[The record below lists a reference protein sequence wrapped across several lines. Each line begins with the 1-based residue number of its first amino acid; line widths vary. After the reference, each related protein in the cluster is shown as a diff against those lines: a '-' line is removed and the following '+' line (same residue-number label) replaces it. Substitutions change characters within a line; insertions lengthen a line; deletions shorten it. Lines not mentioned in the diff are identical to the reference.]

1 MTRLLLF
8 FLFPALLLAQKKDS
22 LSPKKDTKEDALSK
36 KRRFNYFVSD
46 RLSEDDKYDIFKI
59 TPVNQSP
66 SAIIVRGHLEVT
78 GNPNQKKGRISVF
91 NVSNGDLVGV
101 YNSSGYTGNY
111 IMVLVPNVK
120 YSFKVEV
127 SGYGSLED
135 VVEVPLRIDY
145 EICRQDIRIKLNE
158 QKKPEMTIT
167 NFFADEN
174 EKVFYLRSKP
184 DTVKAESP
192 LADVSMKGKDGKA
205 ENYSSID
212 ELVKKQLE
220 DERKKP
226 AEALKAFKAGDFES
240 AFAYYSGLIKNDPA
254 DPFMNYYYGI
264 CLLKLGKNRA
274 KAINSLQLASR
285 YKEVPPDVY
294 YYLGSAY
301 HLSYLFN
308 DAIQSFN
315 EYKRRA
321 KPAELTGSD
330 VNRLISN
337 CNNGVAL
344 INEQVNIE
352 VIKRSAV
359 QDENIISSYD
369 PDKVNEAVKYKTE
382 FFNSSVD
389 KKKQEKMI
397 MCSSNKREV
406 IYVSYGDDGKKGKD
420 IYRRLMLPNG
430 SYGAPQLLGGG
441 INTELDENFP
451 YMTPD
456 GKTLYFSSKGHNSMG
471 GYDIFK
477 CTRHD
482 SLSEW
487 SKPANM
493 GYPVN
498 STYDDI
504 LFVADTS
511 GEYGAYCSNRKGSG
525 FEYLEVKIP
534 HKEMALSVIKGS
546 FITSDTLGFREAF
559 ISVLNSST
567 GEIAGVY
574 KANALTGA
582 YIMILNAGMKYD
594 ITVEAENYPVLS
606 SSFDLPA
613 KKGDFT
619 LKQLVKFEN
628 LGGQKSQKITNYFTE
643 SEAAK
648 VNFDVP
654 VAKVEHKMPEKKAE
668 TKKEVKRKP
677 SRTPEEIK
685 KDEEDLAQA
694 RSLYNQAVYQ
704 EAAILFRNLEYHMEL
719 NPQDLYSYGLCLYYS
734 KKDKADCIRLLES
747 AAPAKN
753 QPADLFYFLAKACQM
768 SYKFSAAIGY
778 FKKFATLCKPAE
790 IQKLSIDKEIEYCT
804 NGIKLVNNPVVIE
817 VYEKRHVDINS
828 VQNSLTGIESGS
840 KILVI
845 TDDMRSSLDK
855 KKNYK
860 SLLYLSP
867 DKTTVLYSSYG
878 DDDKNGK
885 DIYMLKKLS
894 SGKWATPQHI
904 DAINS
909 PYDEEYP
916 ALSKDGKTIYF
927 SSKGFENMGGYDIF
941 KSVWDEKTETWSAPV
956 NLGSPINSPFDDI
969 YFLE

>member
-1 MTRLLLF
+1 
-8 FLFPALLLAQKKDS
+8 
-22 LSPKKDTKEDALSK
+22 
-36 KRRFNYFVSD
+36 
-46 RLSEDDKYDIFKI
+46 
-59 TPVNQSP
+59 
-66 SAIIVRGHLEVT
+66 
-78 GNPNQKKGRISVF
+78 
-91 NVSNGDLVGV
+91 
-101 YNSSGYTGNY
+101 
-111 IMVLVPNVK
+111 MVLVPNVK
-120 YSFKVEV
+120 YSFRVEV

-184 DTVKAESP
+184 DTSKTENSLASVNTKA
-192 LADVSMKGKDGKA
+192 KDGKA
-205 ENYSSID
+205 ENYSNID

-226 AEALKAFKAGDFES
+226 AEALKAYKAGDYES
-240 AFAYYSGLIKNDPA
+240 AFAYYSALIRNDPA

-264 CLLKLGKNRA
+264 CLLKLGRNRA
-274 KAINSLQLASR
+274 KAINSLQLASH
-285 YKEVPPDVY
+285 YKEVPYDVFY
-294 YYLGSAY
+294 FLGSAY

-321 KPAELTGSD
+321 KPAELAASD

-344 INEQVNIE
+344 INEQLSIE
-352 VIKRSAV
+352 VMKRSAV
-359 QDENIISSYD
+359 QDKNILSSYD
-369 PDKVNEAVKYKTE
+369 PDKVNEAVKYKTD
-382 FFNSSVD
+382 FFNSSLD
-389 KKKQEKMI
+389 KKRQEKLI
-397 MCSSNKREV
+397 MCSTNKREV
-406 IYVSYGDDGKKGKD
+406 IYVSYGDDGKRGKD
-420 IYRRLMLPNG
+420 IYRRVMLPNG
-430 SYGAPQLLGGG
+430 SYSAPQLLGSG
-441 INTELDENFP
+441 INTELDEDFP
-451 YMTPD
+451 YMTAD

-471 GYDIFK
+471 GYDIFR
-477 CTRHD
+477 CARTD

-487 SKPANM
+487 SKPVNI

-498 STYDDI
+498 STGDDI

-511 GEYGAYCSNRKGSG
+511 GEYGAYCSDRKGG
-525 FEYLEVKIP
+525 DYEYIEVKIP
-534 HKEMALSVIKGS
+534 HREMVSTVIKGC
-546 FITSDTLGFREAF
+546 FVTNDTLGFREAF
-559 ISVLNSST
+559 ISVFNSST

-574 KANALTGA
+574 KANALTGS
-582 YIMILNAGMKYD
+582 YLMILSAGLKYD
-594 ITVEAENYPVLS
+594 ITVEAENYPTLS
-606 SSFDLPA
+606 STFELPM

-619 LKQLVKFEN
+619 LKQLIKFET
-628 LGGQKSQKITNYFTE
+628 LAGQKSQKITNYFTE

-654 VAKVEHKMPEKKAE
+654 VAKAEHKMPEKKAE
-668 TKKEVKRKP
+668 AKKDVKQRKP
-677 SRTPEEIK
+677 TRTPEEIK

-704 EAAILFRNLEYHMEL
+704 EAAILYRSLEFHMEL
-719 NPQDLYSYGLCLYYS
+719 SPGDLYSYGMCLYYS
-734 KKDKADCIRLLES
+734 KKDKTDCIRVLES
-747 AAPAKN
+747 AAPARN
-753 QPADLFYFLAKACQM
+753 QPPDLFYYLAKACQM

-790 IQKLSIDKEIEYCT
+790 IQKLGIDKEIEYCT

-828 VQNSLTGIESGS
+828 VQNSLTGIESGA
-840 KILVI
+840 KVLVI

-885 DIYMLKKLS
+885 DIYMVKKLS
-894 SGKWATPQHI
+894 TGKWATPQHI
-904 DAINS
+904 DAISS
-909 PYDEEYP
+909 PYDEEYA

-941 KSVWDEKTETWSAPV
+941 KSVWDEKTETWSSPV

>member
-1 MTRLLLF
+1 M
-8 FLFPALLLAQKKDS
+8 LFPALLFAQKKDS
-22 LSPKKDTKEDALSK
+22 LVPKKDAKEDALT
-36 KRRFNYFVSD
+36 KRRKYNYFVSD
-46 RLSEDDKYDIFKI
+46 RLSEDDKYDIFRI
-59 TPVNQSP
+59 TPTNQSP
-66 SAIIVRGHLEVT
+66 SAIIVRGHLDVI

-91 NVSNGDLVGV
+91 NISNGELVGV

-127 SGYGSLED
+127 SGYGLLED
-135 VVEVPLRIDY
+135 IIEVPMRIDY
-145 EICRQDIRIKLNE
+145 EICRQDLKIKLNE
-158 QKKPEMTIT
+158 QKKPELTIT
-167 NFFADEN
+167 NFFVDEN

-184 DTVKAESP
+184 DTTTTENALASVNIKA
-192 LADVSMKGKDGKA
+192 KDGKN

-226 AEALKAFKAGDFES
+226 AEALKAFKSNDLES
-240 AFAYYSGLIKNDPA
+240 AFAYYSALIKNDPA

-274 KAINSLQLASR
+274 KAINSLQLASH
-285 YKEVPPDVY
+285 YKEVPSDVFY
-294 YYLGSAY
+294 HLGSAY

-308 DAIQSFN
+308 DAIQAFN
-315 EYKRRA
+315 EYRRRA
-321 KPAELTGSD
+321 KPAELAGSD

-389 KKKQEKMI
+389 KKRQEKLM

-406 IYVSYGDDGKKGKD
+406 IYVSYGEDGKKGKD
-420 IYRRLMLPNG
+420 LYRRVMLPNG
-430 SYGAPQLLGGG
+430 SYSGPQLLGAE
-441 INTELDENFP
+441 INTELDENYP

-456 GKTLYFSSKGHNSMG
+456 GKALYFSSKGHNSMG

-477 CTRHD
+477 CIRPD

-487 SKPANM
+487 SKPVNM
-493 GYPVN
+493 GYPIN

-511 GEYGAYCSNRKGSG
+511 GEYGAYCSNRKGNG
-525 FEYLEVKIP
+525 FEYLEVKTP
-534 HKEMALSVIKGS
+534 HKEITLSVIKGS
-546 FITSDTLGFREAF
+546 FVTSDTLGFREAI
-559 ISVLNSST
+559 ISVFNSST

-574 KANALTGA
+574 KANSLTGS
-582 YIMILNAGMKYD
+582 YIMILNAGLKYD

-606 SSFDLPA
+606 SNFELPP

-619 LKQLVKFEN
+619 LKQLIKFET
-628 LGGQKSQKITNYFTE
+628 LAGQKSQKVTNYFTE
-643 SEAAK
+643 GEAAK

-654 VAKVEHKMPEKKAE
+654 VVRVEHKPEKKGDA
-668 TKKEVKRKP
+668 KKEVKQKKP

-704 EAAILFRNLEYHMEL
+704 EAAILFQNLEYHMEL
-719 NPQDLYSYGLCLYYS
+719 SSGDLYSYGLCLYHS
-734 KKDKADCIRLLES
+734 KKDKTDCIRVLEL
-747 AAPAKN
+747 AAPAKS
-753 QPADLFYFLAKACQM
+753 QPADVFYYLAKACQM

-778 FKKFATLCKPAE
+778 FKKFATVCKPAE

-804 NGIKLVNNPVVIE
+804 NGIRLVNNPVVIE
-817 VYEKRHVDINS
+817 VYEKRHVDLNS
-828 VQNSLTGIESGS
+828 VQNSLTGIESGA
-840 KILVI
+840 KVLVI
-845 TDDMRSSLDK
+845 TDDMRSSLDR

-885 DIYMLKKLS
+885 DIYMVKKLS

-904 DAINS
+904 DAIS
-909 PYDEEYP
+909 SEYDEEYP